1 MPHMEVAIVG
11 MGVLGRKLFR
21 ELIDVDTGNFRL
33 NWNILCIVDPNAPSE
48 IAYLI
53 NHDTVYGNIKNVATS
68 NMPIRGDD
76 NAKMY
81 DYCGCLY
88 PEGVVSSDKNLLFDH
103 NQIAKI
109 YALGYSDDEEKN
121 FKVKLKEVLA
131 NK

>member
-1 MPHMEVAIVG
+1 MNTEKFLPIGTVVMLNGGAKRVMI
-11 MGVLGRKLFR
+11 
-21 ELIDVDTGNFRL
+21 TGF
-33 NWNILCIVDPNAPSE
+33 CT
-48 IAYLI
+48 IA
-53 NHDTVYGNIKNVATS
+53 S
-68 NMPIRGDD
+68 DD
-76 NAKMY
+76 NSTMY

-88 PEGVVSSDKNLLFDH
+88 PEGVVSTKKNLLFNH

>member
-1 MPHMEVAIVG
+1 MNTEKFLPIGTVVMLNGGAKRVMI
-11 MGVLGRKLFR
+11 
-21 ELIDVDTGNFRL
+21 TGF
-33 NWNILCIVDPNAPSE
+33 CT
-48 IAYLI
+48 IA
-53 NHDTVYGNIKNVATS
+53 S
-68 NMPIRGDD
+68 DD

-109 YALGYSDDEEKN
+109 YALGYSDDEEKE
-121 FKVKLKEVLA
+121 FKAKLNEVLK

>member
-1 MPHMEVAIVG
+1 MNTEKFLPIGTVVMLNGGAKRVMI
-11 MGVLGRKLFR
+11 
-21 ELIDVDTGNFRL
+21 TGF
-33 NWNILCIVDPNAPSE
+33 CT
-48 IAYLI
+48 IA
-53 NHDTVYGNIKNVATS
+53 S
-68 NMPIRGDD
+68 DD
-76 NAKMY
+76 NSTMY

-88 PEGVVSSDKNLLFDH
+88 PERVVSSDKNLLFNH

>member
-1 MPHMEVAIVG
+1 MNTKKFLPIDTLVMLNGGDKRVMITGFCTIAI
-11 MGVLGRKLFR
+11 
-21 ELIDVDTGNFRL
+21 
-33 NWNILCIVDPNAPSE
+33 
-48 IAYLI
+48 
-53 NHDTVYGNIKNVATS
+53 
-68 NMPIRGDD
+68 DD

-81 DYCGCLY
+81 DYCGCLD
-88 PEGVVSSDKNLLFDH
+88 PEGVVSSDKNLLFNH

>member
-1 MPHMEVAIVG
+1 MNTENFLPIGTVVMLNGGAKRVMI
-11 MGVLGRKLFR
+11 
-21 ELIDVDTGNFRL
+21 TGF
-33 NWNILCIVDPNAPSE
+33 CT
-48 IAYLI
+48 IA
-53 NHDTVYGNIKNVATS
+53 S
-68 NMPIRGDD
+68 DD